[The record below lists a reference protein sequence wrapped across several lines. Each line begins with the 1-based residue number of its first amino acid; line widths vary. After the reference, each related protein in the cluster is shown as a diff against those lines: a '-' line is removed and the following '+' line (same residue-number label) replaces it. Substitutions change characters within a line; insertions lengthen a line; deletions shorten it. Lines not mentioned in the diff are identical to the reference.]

1 MSQQA
6 SPGNCAANGIVPR
19 VNPDFLEFE
28 QPIAELEDK
37 ISELRLVGSDNEL
50 NINEEIQTLRQKSL
64 RLTEKIYANLTPWQ
78 ICQVARHPLRPY
90 TLDYIDHIMT
100 DFDELHGDRL
110 YADDQAIIGGMA
122 KIDGRPVMIIGHQ
135 KGRGTRAKVK
145 HNFGMPRPEG
155 YRKARRL
162 VELAERYRLPVLCF
176 IDTPG
181 AYPGMDSEER
191 GINEAIAEN
200 MAMMSRVRT
209 PLIATVTGEANSG
222 GAIAIGVTDQLN
234 MLQYS
239 TYTVITPEGCATIL
253 WKSAEFASAAAESM
267 GVTADRLKQLGIVD
281 HIIAEPLGG
290 AHRDVAEVAAGI
302 KAALLDQ
309 IEQLTAMDPDD
320 LVERRYRR
328 LMSYGIGS

>member
-1 MSQQA
+1 MD
-6 SPGNCAANGIVPR
+6 PNYL
-19 VNPDFLEFE
+19 DFE
-28 QPIAELEDK
+28 QPIAELEAK
-37 ISELRLVGSDNEL
+37 IRELRLVGTDNDL
-50 NINEEIQTLRQKSL
+50 NISEEIQNLQDKSTK
-64 RLTEKIYANLTPWQ
+64 LTEKIYANLSSWQ
-78 ICQVARHPLRPY
+78 ISQVARHPLRPY
-90 TLDYIDHIMT
+90 TLDFIEHIFT

-110 YADDQAIIGGMA
+110 FADDLAIVGGLA
-122 KIDGRPVMIIGHQ
+122 RLDGRPVMVIGHQ
-135 KGRGTRAKVK
+135 KGRGTKEKVR

-162 VELAERYRLPVLCF
+162 IRLAEQYRLPVLSF

-222 GAIAIGVTDQLN
+222 GAIAIGIADQLN

-253 WKSAEFASAAAESM
+253 WKSADHAAAAAEAM
-267 GVTADRLKQLGIVD
+267 GVTSERLVELRIVD
-281 HIIAEPLGG
+281 QTIPEPLGG
-290 AHRDVAEVAAGI
+290 SHRDVAATSANI
-302 KAALLDQ
+302 KDALLL
-309 IEQLTAMDPDD
+309 QLDRLQAMDLDE
-320 LVERRYRR
+320 LISRRYER
-328 LMSYGIGS
+328 LMSYGISS

>member
-1 MSQQA
+1 MD
-6 SPGNCAANGIVPR
+6 PNY
-19 VNPDFLEFE
+19 LEFE
-28 QPIAELEDK
+28 QPIAELEAK
-37 ISELRLVGSDNEL
+37 IRELRLVGTDNEL
-50 NINEEIQTLRQKSL
+50 NISEEIQNLQDKSTK
-64 RLTEKIYANLTPWQ
+64 LTEKIYANLNSWQ
-78 ICQVARHPLRPY
+78 ISQVARHPLRPY
-90 TLDYIDHIMT
+90 TLDYIEHIFT

-110 YADDQAIIGGMA
+110 FADDLAIIGGLA
-122 KIDGRPVMIIGHQ
+122 KLDDYPVMVIGHQ
-135 KGRGTRAKVK
+135 KGRGTKEKVR

-162 VELAERYRLPVLCF
+162 VKLAEQYKLPVFTF

-222 GAIAIGVTDQLN
+222 GAIAIGVADQLN

-253 WKSAEFASAAAESM
+253 WKSADHAAAAADAM
-267 GVTADRLKQLGIVD
+267 GVTSERLEELGIVD
-281 HIIAEPLGG
+281 QTIAEPLGG
-290 AHRDVAEVAAGI
+290 AHRDVAATSANI
-302 KAALLDQ
+302 KAALL
-309 IEQLTAMDPDD
+309 EQLQKLQAMDMDE
-320 LVERRYRR
+320 LVSRRYDR
-328 LMSYGIGS
+328 LMAYGISSSQ

>member
-1 MSQQA
+1 MD
-6 SPGNCAANGIVPR
+6 PNYL
-19 VNPDFLEFE
+19 DFE
-28 QPIAELEDK
+28 QPIAELEAK
-37 ISELRLVGSDNEL
+37 IRELRLVGTDNDL
-50 NINEEIQTLRQKSL
+50 NISEEIQNLQAKSTK
-64 RLTEKIYANLTPWQ
+64 LTEKIYANLSSWQ
-78 ICQVARHPLRPY
+78 ISQVARHPLRPY
-90 TLDYIDHIMT
+90 TLDFIEHIFT

-110 YADDQAIIGGMA
+110 FADDLAIIGGLA
-122 KIDGRPVMIIGHQ
+122 RLDGRPVMVIGHQ
-135 KGRGTRAKVK
+135 KGRGTKEKVR

-162 VELAERYRLPVLCF
+162 IKLAEQYQLPVLSF

-222 GAIAIGVTDQLN
+222 GAIAIGIADQLN

-253 WKSAEFASAAAESM
+253 WKSADHAAAAAEAM
-267 GVTADRLKQLGIVD
+267 GVTSERLVELGIVD
-281 HIIAEPLGG
+281 QTIPEPLGG
-290 AHRDVAEVAAGI
+290 SHRDIAATSANI
-302 KAALLDQ
+302 KQALLQ
-309 IEQLTAMDPDD
+309 QLDRLQAMDLDE
-320 LVERRYRR
+320 LVSRRYDR
-328 LMSYGIGS
+328 LMSYGISS

>member
-1 MSQQA
+1 
-6 SPGNCAANGIVPR
+6 

-90 TLDYIDHIMT
+90 TLDYVDLIMT

-110 YADDQAIIGGMA
+110 YADDQAIVGGLA
-122 KIDGRPVMIIGHQ
+122 KIGGRPVMVIGHQ

-162 VELAERYRLPVLCF
+162 VELAERYRLPVVCF

-253 WKSAEFASAAAESM
+253 WKSAEFASNAAEAM

-290 AHRDVAEVAAGI
+290 AHRDVAEVAAAI

-328 LMSYGIGS
+328 LMSYGISSG

>member
-1 MSQQA
+1 MD
-6 SPGNCAANGIVPR
+6 PNY
-19 VNPDFLEFE
+19 LEFE
-28 QPIAELEDK
+28 QPIADLEAK

-50 NINEEIQTLRQKSL
+50 NISEEIQNLKEKSTK
-64 RLTEKIYANLTPWQ
+64 LTEKIYSNLSSWQ
-78 ICQVARHPLRPY
+78 ISQVARHPLRPY
-90 TLDYIDHIMT
+90 TLDYLEHIFT

-110 YADDQAIIGGMA
+110 FADDQALIGGLA
-122 KIDGRPVMIIGHQ
+122 KIDGRPVVVIGHQ
-135 KGRGTRAKVK
+135 KGRGTKEKVR

-162 VELAERYRLPVLCF
+162 VRLAEKYRLPVLSF

-181 AYPGMDSEER
+181 AFPGMDSEER

-222 GAIAIGVTDQLN
+222 GAIAIGVSDQLN

-253 WKSAEFASAAAESM
+253 WKSSEHAAAAAEAM
-267 GVTADRLKQLGIVD
+267 GVTSKRLEELGIVD
-281 HIIAEPLGG
+281 NTIAEPLGG
-290 AHRDVAEVAAGI
+290 AHRDVAATAASI
-302 KAALLDQ
+302 KAALL
-309 IEQLTAMDPDD
+309 EQLDRLCAMDADE
-320 LVERRYRR
+320 LIERRYTR
-328 LMSYGIGS
+328 LMSYGIPG

>member
-1 MSQQA
+1 MD
-6 SPGNCAANGIVPR
+6 PNYL
-19 VNPDFLEFE
+19 DFE
-28 QPIAELEDK
+28 QPIAELEAK
-37 ISELRLVGSDNEL
+37 IRELRLVGTDNDL
-50 NINEEIQTLRQKSL
+50 NISEEIQNLQDKSTK
-64 RLTEKIYANLTPWQ
+64 LTEKIYSNLSSWQ
-78 ICQVARHPLRPY
+78 ISKVARHPLRPY
-90 TLDYIDHIMT
+90 TLDFIEHIFT

-110 YADDQAIIGGMA
+110 FADDLAIIGGLA
-122 KIDGRPVMIIGHQ
+122 RLDGRPVMVIGHQ
-135 KGRGTRAKVK
+135 KGRGTKEKVR

-162 VELAERYRLPVLCF
+162 IRLAEQYRLPVLSF

-222 GAIAIGVTDQLN
+222 GAIAIGIADQLN

-253 WKSAEFASAAAESM
+253 WKSADHAAAAAEAM
-267 GVTADRLKQLGIVD
+267 GVTSERLVELCIVD
-281 HIIAEPLGG
+281 QTIPEPLGG
-290 AHRDVAEVAAGI
+290 SHRDVAATSANI
-302 KAALLDQ
+302 KDALLQ
-309 IEQLTAMDPDD
+309 QLDRLQAMDLDE
-320 LVERRYRR
+320 LVSRRYER
-328 LMSYGIGS
+328 LMSYGISS

>member
-1 MSQQA
+1 MD
-6 SPGNCAANGIVPR
+6 PNYL
-19 VNPDFLEFE
+19 DFE
-28 QPIAELEDK
+28 QPIAELEAK
-37 ISELRLVGSDNEL
+37 IRELRLVGTDNDL
-50 NINEEIQTLRQKSL
+50 NINEEIQNLQAKSTK
-64 RLTEKIYANLTPWQ
+64 LTEKIYSGLSSWQ
-78 ICQVARHPLRPY
+78 ISQVARHPLRPY
-90 TLDYIDHIMT
+90 TLDYIEHIFT

-110 YADDQAIIGGMA
+110 YADDLAIIGGLA
-122 KIDGRPVMIIGHQ
+122 KIDDKPVMVIGHQ
-135 KGRGTRAKVK
+135 KGRGTKEKVR

-162 VELAERYRLPVLCF
+162 VKLAEQYRLPVLTF

-222 GAIAIGVTDQLN
+222 GAIAIGVSDQLN

-253 WKSAEFASAAAESM
+253 WKSADHASAAAEAM
-267 GVTADRLKQLGIVD
+267 GVTSERLQELGIVD
-281 HIIAEPLGG
+281 QTIAEPLGG
-290 AHRDVAEVAAGI
+290 AHRDVAATSANI
-302 KAALLDQ
+302 KTALL
-309 IEQLTAMDPDD
+309 EQLDKLQAMDIDE
-320 LVERRYRR
+320 LVNRRYER
-328 LMSYGIGS
+328 LMSYGINS

>member
-1 MSQQA
+1 MSMD
-6 SPGNCAANGIVPR
+6 PNYL
-19 VNPDFLEFE
+19 DFE
-28 QPIAELEDK
+28 QPIAELEAK
-37 ISELRLVGSDNEL
+37 IRELRLVGTDNEL
-50 NINEEIQTLRQKSL
+50 NISEEIQNLQGKSTK
-64 RLTEKIYANLTPWQ
+64 LTEKIYASLSSWQ
-78 ICQVARHPLRPY
+78 ISQVARHPLRPY
-90 TLDYIDHIMT
+90 TLDFLQYIFT

-110 YADDQAIIGGMA
+110 FADDLAIIGGLA
-122 KIDGRPVMIIGHQ
+122 RIDGRPVMIIGHQ
-135 KGRGTRAKVK
+135 KGRGTKEKVR

-162 VELAERYRLPVLCF
+162 VKLAEQYQLPVLSF

-222 GAIAIGVTDQLN
+222 GAIAIGVADQLN

-253 WKSAEFASAAAESM
+253 WKSADHAAAAAEAM
-267 GVTADRLKQLGIVD
+267 GVTSERLVELGIVD
-281 HIIAEPLGG
+281 QTIAEPLGG
-290 AHRDVAEVAAGI
+290 AHRDVAATAANIKVA
-302 KAALLDQ
+302 L
-309 IEQLTAMDPDD
+309 IEQLDRLQAMDLDE
-320 LVERRYRR
+320 LVARRYQR
-328 LMSYGIGS
+328 LMSYGISS

>member
-1 MSQQA
+1 
-6 SPGNCAANGIVPR
+6 
-19 VNPDFLEFE
+19 VNPAFLEFE
-28 QPIAELEDK
+28 QPIAELEGK

-50 NINEEIQTLRQKSL
+50 NISEEIQNLRQKSE
-64 RLTEKIYANLTPWQ
+64 RLTAKIYADLSPWQ

-90 TLDYIDHIMT
+90 TLDYIEEILT

-110 YADDQAIIGGMA
+110 QADDQAIIGGLA
-122 KIDGRPVMIIGHQ
+122 KLEGRPVMVIGHQ
-135 KGRGTRAKVK
+135 KGRGTRAKIR

-162 VELAERYRLPVLCF
+162 VELAERFRLPVICF

-200 MAMMSRVRT
+200 MALMSRVRT

-222 GAIAIGVTDQLN
+222 GAIAIGVSDQLN

-253 WKSAEFASAAAESM
+253 WKSAEFAAAAAEAM
-267 GVTADRLKQLGIVD
+267 GVTAERLKELGIVD

-290 AHRDVAEVAAGI
+290 AHRDLAAVSASI
-302 KAALLDQ
+302 KSALLDQ
-309 IEQLTAMDPDD
+309 IEQLAAMDLDD

-328 LMSYGIGS
+328 LMRYGISS

>member
-1 MSQQA
+1 MD
-6 SPGNCAANGIVPR
+6 PNYL
-19 VNPDFLEFE
+19 DFE
-28 QPIAELEDK
+28 QPIAELEAK
-37 ISELRLVGSDNEL
+37 IRELRLVGTDNEL
-50 NINEEIQTLRQKSL
+50 NISEEIQNLQGKSTK
-64 RLTEKIYANLTPWQ
+64 LTEKIYAGLSSWQ
-78 ICQVARHPLRPY
+78 ISQVARHPLRPY
-90 TLDYIDHIMT
+90 TLDFLRHIFT

-110 YADDQAIIGGMA
+110 FADDLAIIGGLA
-122 KIDGRPVMIIGHQ
+122 RIDDRPVMVIGHQ
-135 KGRGTRAKVK
+135 KGRGTKEKVR

-162 VELAERYRLPVLCF
+162 VKLAEQYQLPVLSF

-222 GAIAIGVTDQLN
+222 GAIAIGVADQLN

-253 WKSAEFASAAAESM
+253 WKSADHAAAAAEAM
-267 GVTADRLKQLGIVD
+267 GVTSERLVELGIVD
-281 HIIAEPLGG
+281 QTIAEPLGG
-290 AHRDVAEVAAGI
+290 AHRDVAATAANI
-302 KAALLDQ
+302 KAAL
-309 IEQLTAMDPDD
+309 
-320 LVERRYRR
+320 
-328 LMSYGIGS
+328 

>member
-1 MSQQA
+1 MD
-6 SPGNCAANGIVPR
+6 PNY
-19 VNPDFLEFE
+19 LEFE
-28 QPIAELEDK
+28 QPIAELEAK
-37 ISELRLVGSDNEL
+37 IRELRLVGTDNEL
-50 NINEEIQTLRQKSL
+50 NINEEIQNLQAKSTK
-64 RLTEKIYANLTPWQ
+64 LTEKIYSNLSPWQ
-78 ICQVARHPLRPY
+78 ISQVARHPLRPY
-90 TLDYIDHIMT
+90 TQDYIEHIFT

-110 YADDQAIIGGMA
+110 FADDLAIIGGLA
-122 KIDGRPVMIIGHQ
+122 KLDDRPVMVIGHQ
-135 KGRGTRAKVK
+135 KGRGTKEKVR

-162 VELAERYRLPVLCF
+162 VKLAEQYKLPVLSF

-222 GAIAIGVTDQLN
+222 GAIAIGVSDQLN

-253 WKSAEFASAAAESM
+253 WKSADHAAAAAEAM
-267 GVTADRLKQLGIVD
+267 GVTSERLQELGIVD
-281 HIIAEPLGG
+281 QTIAEPLGG
-290 AHRDVAEVAAGI
+290 AHRDVAATAANI
-302 KAALLDQ
+302 KTAINAQLDKLL
-309 IEQLTAMDPDD
+309 AMDTDEM
-320 LVERRYRR
+320 VNRRYER
-328 LMSYGIGS
+328 LMSHGISS

>member
-1 MSQQA
+1 MD
-6 SPGNCAANGIVPR
+6 PNYL
-19 VNPDFLEFE
+19 DFE
-28 QPIAELEDK
+28 QPIAELEAK
-37 ISELRLVGSDNEL
+37 IRELRLVGADNDL
-50 NINEEIQTLRQKSL
+50 NISEEIQNLQDKSTK
-64 RLTEKIYANLTPWQ
+64 LTEKIYANLSSWQ
-78 ICQVARHPLRPY
+78 ISQVARHPLRPY
-90 TLDYIDHIMT
+90 TLDFIEHIFT

-110 YADDQAIIGGMA
+110 FADDLAIIGGLA
-122 KIDGRPVMIIGHQ
+122 RLDGRPVMVIGHQ
-135 KGRGTRAKVK
+135 KGRGTKEKVR

-162 VELAERYRLPVLCF
+162 IKLAEQYQLPVLSF

-222 GAIAIGVTDQLN
+222 GAIAIGIADQLN

-253 WKSAEFASAAAESM
+253 WKSADHAAAAAEAM
-267 GVTADRLKQLGIVD
+267 GVTSERLVELGIVD
-281 HIIAEPLGG
+281 QTIPEPLGG
-290 AHRDVAEVAAGI
+290 SHRDIPATSANI
-302 KAALLDQ
+302 KQALLQ
-309 IEQLTAMDPDD
+309 QLDRLQAMDLDE
-320 LVERRYRR
+320 LVSRRYER
-328 LMSYGIGS
+328 LMSYGISS

>member
-1 MSQQA
+1 MD
-6 SPGNCAANGIVPR
+6 PNYL
-19 VNPDFLEFE
+19 DFE
-28 QPIAELEDK
+28 QPIAELESK
-37 ISELRLVGSDNEL
+37 IRELRLVGTDNDL
-50 NINEEIQTLRQKSL
+50 NISEEIQNLQDKSTK
-64 RLTEKIYANLTPWQ
+64 LTEKIYANLSSWQ
-78 ICQVARHPLRPY
+78 ISQVARHPLRPY
-90 TLDYIDHIMT
+90 TLDFIEHIFT

-110 YADDQAIIGGMA
+110 FADDLAIIGGLA
-122 KIDGRPVMIIGHQ
+122 RLDGRPVMVIGHQ
-135 KGRGTRAKVK
+135 KGRGTKEKVR

-162 VELAERYRLPVLCF
+162 IRLAEQYRLPVLSF

-222 GAIAIGVTDQLN
+222 GAIAIGIADQLN

-253 WKSAEFASAAAESM
+253 WKSADHAAAAAEAM
-267 GVTADRLKQLGIVD
+267 GVTSERLVELCIVD
-281 HIIAEPLGG
+281 QTIPEPLGG
-290 AHRDVAEVAAGI
+290 SHRDVAATSANI
-302 KAALLDQ
+302 KDALLQ
-309 IEQLTAMDPDD
+309 QLDRLQAMNLDE
-320 LVERRYRR
+320 LVSRRYER
-328 LMSYGIGS
+328 LMSYGISS